1 MNFIILFCAVVLIF
15 VAILTALYRVLL
27 RHEKKHHVRHIVMLA
42 GTSIGSWY
50 AAIFL
55 KNVFLLPRP
64 DATHALF
71 SPLAMHVHGLPSGH
85 AAFMFALAATM
96 HFFDKRAGKLLY
108 ILALITGVARVLAG
122 VHFWYDI
129 VAGALLGIF
138 VSFVVVSLCN
148 RLIVR
153 R

>member
-1 MNFIILFCAVVLIF
+1 MHFVILFCAIVLIF
-15 VAILTALYRVLL
+15 VAILFAFFRVLV
-27 RHEKKHHVRHIVMLA
+27 RHEKKHHLRHIVMLA
-42 GTSIGSWY
+42 GTSLGSWY
-50 AAIFL
+50 AAFFL
-55 KNVFLLPRP
+55 KNVLLLPRP

-71 SPLAMHVHGLPSGH
+71 HPLAMYSHGLPSGH
-85 AAFMFALAATM
+85 AAFMFALASTM

-108 ILALITGVARVLAG
+108 ILAFITGVARILAG

-129 VAGALLGIF
+129 VAGALLGIT
-138 VSFVVVSLCN
+138 VSFVVVTLCN